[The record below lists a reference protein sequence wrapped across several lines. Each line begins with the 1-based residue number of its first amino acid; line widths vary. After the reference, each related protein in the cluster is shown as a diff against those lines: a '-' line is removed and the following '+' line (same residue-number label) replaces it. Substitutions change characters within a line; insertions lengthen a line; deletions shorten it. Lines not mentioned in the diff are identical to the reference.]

1 MWLSYHNCNNKL
13 YSSDIL
19 LLVACLCVFVSYSLF
34 LQKIKNNM
42 AKNINRKVTI
52 YLNGKE
58 VENSIENVRKKIRD
72 LRKEQAK
79 AVIGSE
85 DYIRTTK
92 EIRQLDKVIAKHNRE
107 LGRTDSLWDCIIKK
121 MGDVGN
127 TLSGLSVINDI
138 YSGGVDTLR
147 SLVEDAAQL
156 DDTYADV
163 MKTTGLT
170 KDSVESLNKA
180 FQKIDTRTSREEL
193 NKLAYEAGKL
203 GISSEEDVLKF
214 VKAADKINVALGDVL
229 GDDAMVQIG
238 KLSMIYKDS
247 TVMMQGQD
255 LEKQMLA
262 IGSAVN
268 MLGQSSTA
276 NEAYM
281 IDFMGRL
288 GGIAVQAGLSADQ
301 ILGFASALDQ
311 DMQKV
316 EMSATAFQK
325 LIQMMI
331 QKPEQFA
338 ETAGKSVK
346 DFSNLIK
353 TDMNEAVMSVLKG
366 FQGKNGYDEL
376 VLLFKDL
383 GLDGARAAQAISSL
397 TNSIDEINTAQAIAN
412 KEIAMGASVVR
423 EFEVKNNSLQA
434 QMEKAQ
440 KSFQDVRIELGQQL
454 YPIIINMTKSSTTG
468 IRLLNATITAVKENK
483 TSFGLL
489 AGALLALTAARLKSV
504 AMAKL
509 ENSWLAK
516 LTPSRLIETIQ
527 TNNQARAEAKL
538 TLVRA
543 KSELATTK
551 QRIATYKKIIAD
563 KAEWQRKGAVGLVLT
578 AENQLR
584 LLNSKVIVQQTAV
597 TKAHAAAMKATPW
610 GAMLAGV
617 MALTAGIVK
626 LVTSSAKFKL
636 NKELSEASK
645 EMGRTTAK
653 SNYLFDKLQK
663 LTSGTDE
670 YKKVLGQLNDLYPE
684 IIGKYTDEE
693 GKLKDIAKA
702 RREVTDAIK
711 ENIYEK
717 ARENQLSEHAEN
729 LVAKQEK
736 IYNKVR
742 KIIAGTVNKS
752 DAVNADDMTSDIIA
766 DIMKNLENKDI
777 GNSRDRY
784 EAVSKAIENSQWM
797 QRRTARANIVPELIE
812 YVEAIANYNKATEE
826 INSRIDAIIG
836 KEKETVVVENE
847 ETEEEKQKKKEA
859 AEEAARVAKERVEK
873 IKSAVEGIKNVIAS
887 MNNDTLPQ
895 MQKNFAD
902 IEAEAEKVKK
912 QLLQAYGVGDANG
925 LNDEGKK
932 LFADLD
938 SAVLAKK
945 AKVFRDIIEKTNNEA
960 DKLNNRLSGQS
971 SNEFLEKANSEIAKF
986 KESIADVVTKID
998 ELNEKR
1004 AFLSAELETA
1014 TGDEKKSLEGF
1025 VSEIDEALK
1034 KWDGVKKTI
1043 ADSAFEGLSLSVG
1056 DSNFHAENRDRFS
1069 SVFTDSEYSDKIAEI
1084 TAKYNEMVTAYEQ
1097 IITAKQAL
1105 SGTEG
1110 ISDKRRKEI
1119 EEEIEALKH
1128 QREELEATRDVQL
1141 KMAEEDHFGK
1151 MFDSLIERIQ
1161 TFGDLIVGL
1170 FDNIHSL
1177 LSNIEDSEL
1186 QRLENAKN
1194 ENIERLDEQLEAGI
1208 VSEEEYKKKK
1218 EALDAEYD
1226 EKQKAIQLQQF
1237 EREKALAIVEATMAA
1252 AMAILRVWS
1261 DAGNGSVTA
1270 RAVQSA
1276 LVAASTGVQIA
1287 AIANQ
1292 PKPFARGGYVDEK
1305 TYFMAGEAGKEWIAS
1320 NALLRDSKTA
1330 PVIEALEKYQRG
1342 NRSALEM
1349 IGFPRINYQGAK
1361 SAVESRAERAM
1372 VIESHNRDMAKTL
1385 ADLAVYLK
1393 DPRNRQAVISR
1404 KTMIDFES
1412 NEAFLR
1418 NVAKM

>member
-1 MWLSYHNCNNKL
+1 
-13 YSSDIL
+13 
-19 LLVACLCVFVSYSLF
+19 
-34 LQKIKNNM
+34 M

-52 YLNGKE
+52 YINGKE

-107 LGRTDSLWDCIIKK
+107 LGRTDNLFNCIIKNLSNW
-121 MGDVGN
+121 GN
-127 TLSGLSVINDI
+127 ILEGSRVVSDFFSGKID
-138 YSGGVDTLR
+138 YFK
-147 SLVEDAAQL
+147 SLAAESAEL

-163 MKTTGLT
+163 MKTTGLA
-170 KDSVESLNKA
+170 KDSVENLNEA
-180 FQKIDTRTSREEL
+180 FKKIDTRTSREEL

-247 TVMMQGQD
+247 TAMMQGQD

-729 LVAKQEK
+729 LVEKQEK

-742 KIIAGTVNKS
+742 KVIAGTVSKS

-797 QRRTARANIVPELIE
+797 QRRTARANILPELRE

-836 KEKETVVVENE
+836 KEKETAVIVENE

-859 AEEAARVAKERVEK
+859 AEEAAKVAKERVDK

-887 MNNDTLPQ
+887 MNNDSLPQ

-945 AKVFRDIIEKTNNEA
+945 AKVFRDIIEKTNKEA

-971 SNEFLEKANSEIAKF
+971 GNEFLEKANSEIGKF

-1069 SVFTDSEYSDKIAEI
+1069 SVFTDTEYSDKIAEI

-1105 SGTEG
+1105 ADTEG

-1330 PVIEALEKYQRG
+1330 PVIDALEKYQRG